1 MNRIGGDSTQLRW
14 NLQSKPA
21 SVCELKTGFIPM
33 PLTIG
38 STSFV
43 GVAILELIRALGWGG
58 FEGVFW
64 SFKLDETM
72 GDRYTVVSGARP
84 KCWQRQCRVRQN
96 SDAVLARLA
105 GNGDPVRQGTS
116 KISASWV
123 LPCTL

>member
-1 MNRIGGDSTQLRW
+1 MGRVRGD
-14 NLQSKPA
+14 PA
-21 SVCELKTGFIPM
+21 YQGRSG
-33 PLTIG
+33 
-38 STSFV
+38 
-43 GVAILELIRALGWGG
+43 LE
-58 FEGVFW
+58 V
-64 SFKLDETM
+64 DEP
-72 GDRYTVVSGARP
+72 DSYTVVSGARP